1 MLADQSGKRVGRSQG
16 YCVVADLAHRG
27 EQCSYSFVLS
37 DGQIAG
43 EGNVVYRHR
52 FAIPI
57 SGGTGAYAGA
67 HGSIRFLIG
76 RKSDTIEVS
85 LLP

>member
-1 MLADQSGKRVGRSQG
+1 M
-16 YCVVADLAHRG
+16 
-27 EQCSYSFVLS
+27 
-37 DGQIAG
+37 
-43 EGNVVYRHR
+43 VYRHR

-57 SGGTGAYAGA
+57 SGGTGAYADA

-85 LLP
+85 LLPSPAGRCAAAWGHCCFSTATGP